1 MRAHNHTNNK
11 KRHIMKRTIFLMLAV
26 LLSALSASAYAF
38 KVDGIAYNK
47 NGDGKSVYVSYGG
60 DYTGPVTI
68 PERVTYDGA
77 TYSVTSIGEFAFK
90 DCTGLTSVTIPT
102 SVTSI
107 GEEAFR
113 GCTGLTSVT
122 IPNSVI
128 SIGYSAFG
136 GTPWYNNQP
145 DGVVYIGKVAY
156 EFKGEMASGTAINIK
171 EGTVSISGYAFYG
184 CTGLTSITIPNSVT
198 SIGEFTFSGCTGL
211 TSVTIPSSVTS
222 IGKSAFSG
230 CTDLT
235 SVTIPN
241 SVTTIG
247 WSAFRGCAG
256 LTSVTIPNSV
266 TEIGWSAFEGCTA
279 LTSVTFNATN
289 CKSPGRTYEAWF
301 QDCPLT
307 SLVIGNDVKSI
318 PACLAYYQTR
328 LTTVTIPNSVISI
341 GWYAFVGCTGLTSVT
356 IPNSVTE
363 IGYSAF
369 YGCTGL
375 TSVTIP
381 NSITKIRD
389 DTFKGC
395 TGLTSVTIPNSVTT
409 IGYDAFSGCTGLT
422 SVTIP
427 NSVTTIG
434 GSAFRDCTG
443 LTSVTIPNSVTSIGR
458 FAFEGTP
465 WYNNQP
471 DGVVYIGKMAYKFK
485 GEMTSGTAIN
495 IKEGTVSICPSAFE
509 GCTALTSVTIPN
521 SVTTIGYDTFMG
533 CTGLTSV
540 TIPNSVTSIGGFA
553 FSGCTGLTSVT
564 IPNSVT
570 TIGGSAFSGCTGLKK
585 IYSLNPVPPVIYWD
599 TFVAYDVDLFVPK
612 GCVPKYKEAKYWK
625 DFRFIGEIEEE
636 GGIDDVIGAD
646 SKIKYDGGTIT
657 ISVPSEIAV
666 YSIDGRLVATANGVS
681 LDTESLTHGTYVVR
695 AVDAHGNV
703 QTLKFTK

>member
-1 MRAHNHTNNK
+1 
-11 KRHIMKRTIFLMLAV
+11 MKRTIFLMLAV
-26 LLSALSASAYAF
+26 LLSTLSASASAF

-47 NGDGKSVYVSYGG
+47 NSDGKSVYVSYGG

-68 PERVTYDGA
+68 PERVTYDGT

-122 IPNSVI
+122 IPNSVTE
-128 SIGYSAFG
+128 IGYSAFG

-156 EFKGEMASGTAINIK
+156 EFKGEIASGTAINIK

-198 SIGEFTFSGCTGL
+198 SIGEFAFSGCTGL
-211 TSVTIPSSVTS
+211 SSVTIPSSVTE
-222 IGKSAFSG
+222 
-230 CTDLT
+230 
-235 SVTIPN
+235 
-241 SVTTIG
+241 IG

-318 PACLAYYQTR
+318 PSCLAYYQTR

-356 IPNSVTE
+356 IPNSVT
-363 IGYSAF
+363 S
-369 YGCTGL
+369 
-375 TSVTIP
+375 
-381 NSITKIRD
+381 
-389 DTFKGC
+389 
-395 TGLTSVTIPNSVTT
+395 
-409 IGYDAFSGCTGLT
+409 
-422 SVTIP
+422 
-427 NSVTTIG
+427 
-434 GSAFRDCTG
+434 
-443 LTSVTIPNSVTSIGR
+443 
-458 FAFEGTP
+458 
-465 WYNNQP
+465 
-471 DGVVYIGKMAYKFK
+471 
-485 GEMTSGTAIN
+485 
-495 IKEGTVSICPSAFE
+495 
-509 GCTALTSVTIPN
+509 
-521 SVTTIGYDTFMG
+521 
-533 CTGLTSV
+533 
-540 TIPNSVTSIGGFA
+540 
-553 FSGCTGLTSVT
+553 
-564 IPNSVT
+564 
-570 TIGGSAFSGCTGLKK
+570 IGGSAFSGCTGLKK

-666 YSIDGRLVATANGVS
+666 YSIDGKLVATANGVS

-695 AVDAHGNV
+695 AADAHGNV
-703 QTLKFTK
+703 QTLKFIK

>member
-1 MRAHNHTNNK
+1 M
-11 KRHIMKRTIFLMLAV
+11 
-26 LLSALSASAYAF
+26 LLSILSASAYDF
-38 KVDGIAYNK
+38 KVDGIAYEK
-47 NGDGKSVYVSYGG
+47 NDDGKSVAVCADGY
-60 DYTGPVTI
+60 YTGDIAI
-68 PERVTYDGA
+68 PEKVTYDGA
-77 TYSVTSIGEFAFK
+77 TYSVTSIG
-90 DCTGLTSVTIPT
+90 
-102 SVTSI
+102 
-107 GEEAFR
+107 
-113 GCTGLTSVT
+113 
-122 IPNSVI
+122 
-128 SIGYSAFG
+128 
-136 GTPWYNNQP
+136 
-145 DGVVYIGKVAY
+145 
-156 EFKGEMASGTAINIK
+156 
-171 EGTVSISGYAFYG
+171 
-184 CTGLTSITIPNSVT
+184 
-198 SIGEFTFSGCTGL
+198 
-211 TSVTIPSSVTS
+211 
-222 IGKSAFSG
+222 KSAFSY
-230 CTDLT
+230 CT
-235 SVTIPN
+235 
-241 SVTTIG
+241 
-247 WSAFRGCAG
+247 G

-266 TEIGWSAFEGCTA
+266 TEIGGSAFKNCTGLTSVTIPNSVTSIGSTAFSGCTG

-289 CKSPGRTYEAWF
+289 CKSPGRTFEAWF

-443 LTSVTIPNSVTSIGR
+443 LTSVTIPNSVTSIGESAFYGCTALTSVTIPNSVTSIGR

-485 GEMTSGTAIN
+485 GEMASGTAIN

-521 SVTTIGYDTFMG
+521 SVTTIGYDTFRG

-540 TIPNSVTSIGGFA
+540 TIPKSVTS
-553 FSGCTGLTSVT
+553 
-564 IPNSVT
+564 
-570 TIGGSAFSGCTGLKK
+570 IGGSAFSGCTGLKK

-666 YSIDGRLVATANGVS
+666 YSIDGKLVATANGVS
-681 LDTESLTHGTYVVR
+681 LDTESLTHGTYVVK

>member
-1 MRAHNHTNNK
+1 
-11 KRHIMKRTIFLMLAV
+11 MKRTIFLMLAV

-47 NGDGKSVYVSYGG
+47 NGDGKSVYVAYGG

-77 TYSVTSIGEFAFK
+77 TYSVTTIGDYAFS
-90 DCTGLTSVTIPT
+90 DCTGLTSVTIPS
-102 SVTSI
+102 SVNSI

-122 IPNSVI
+122 IPTSVTE
-128 SIGYSAFG
+128 IGYSAFG

-198 SIGEFTFSGCTGL
+198 SIGEFAFSGCTGL

-230 CTDLT
+230 CTGLT

-241 SVTTIG
+241 SVTEIG

-318 PACLAYYQTR
+318 PSCLAYYQTR

-395 TGLTSVTIPNSVTT
+395 TGLTSI
-409 IGYDAFSGCTGLT
+409 
-422 SVTIP
+422 TIP

-434 GSAFRDCTG
+434 GSAF
-443 LTSVTIPNSVTSIGR
+443 
-458 FAFEGTP
+458 
-465 WYNNQP
+465 
-471 DGVVYIGKMAYKFK
+471 
-485 GEMTSGTAIN
+485 
-495 IKEGTVSICPSAFE
+495 
-509 GCTALTSVTIPN
+509 
-521 SVTTIGYDTFMG
+521 
-533 CTGLTSV
+533 
-540 TIPNSVTSIGGFA
+540 
-553 FSGCTGLTSVT
+553 SGCTGLPSVT

-612 GCVPKYKEAKYWK
+612 GCVPKYKNAEYWRLFK
-625 DFRFIGEIEEE
+625 FIGEIEEE

-666 YSIDGRLVATANGVS
+666 YSIDGKLVATANGVS

-695 AVDAHGNV
+695 AADAHGNV
-703 QTLKFTK
+703 QTLKFIK

>member
-1 MRAHNHTNNK
+1 
-11 KRHIMKRTIFLMLAV
+11 MLAV
-26 LLSALSASAYAF
+26 LLSGLSASAYAF

-47 NGDGKSVYVSYGG
+47 NGDGKSVYVSYVG

-122 IPNSVI
+122 IPNSVTE
-128 SIGYSAFG
+128 IGYSAFG

-198 SIGEFTFSGCTGL
+198 SIGEFAFSGCTGL

-230 CTDLT
+230 CTGLT

-318 PACLAYYQTR
+318 PGCLAYYQTR
-328 LTTVTIPNSVISI
+328 LTSVTIPNSVISI
-341 GWYAFVGCTGLTSVT
+341 GWYAFEGCTGLSSVT
-356 IPNSVTE
+356 IPNSVT
-363 IGYSAF
+363 
-369 YGCTGL
+369 T
-375 TSVTIP
+375 
-381 NSITKIRD
+381 IRD

-443 LTSVTIPNSVTSIGR
+443 LTSVTIPNSVTSIGESAFYGCTALTSVTIPNSVTEIGR

-485 GEMTSGTAIN
+485 GEMASGTAIN
-495 IKEGTVSICPSAFE
+495 IKEGTVSICPSAFY

-540 TIPNSVTSIGGFA
+540 TIPNSVTSIG
-553 FSGCTGLTSVT
+553 S
-564 IPNSVT
+564 
-570 TIGGSAFSGCTGLKK
+570 SAFSGCTGLKK

-666 YSIDGRLVATANGVS
+666 YSIDGKLVATANGVS

-703 QTLKFTK
+703 QTLKFIK

>member
-1 MRAHNHTNNK
+1 M
-11 KRHIMKRTIFLMLAV
+11 
-26 LLSALSASAYAF
+26 LLSILSASAYAF

-47 NGDGKSVYVSYGG
+47 NGDGKSVYVAYGG
-60 DYTGPVTI
+60 DCTGPVTI

-122 IPNSVI
+122 IPNSVTE
-128 SIGYSAFG
+128 IGGGAFG

-171 EGTVSISGYAFYG
+171 EGTISISGYAFSG

-198 SIGEFTFSGCTGL
+198 SISDYVFRGCTGL
-211 TSVTIPSSVTS
+211 TSVTIPNSVTE
-222 IGKSAFSG
+222 IGRSAFNY
-230 CTDLT
+230 CTGLT
-235 SVTIPN
+235 SVTIPT
-241 SVTTIG
+241 SVTSIG
-247 WSAFRGCAG
+247 YSAFWYCTG

-266 TEIGWSAFEGCTA
+266 TEIGWDAFEGCTA

-289 CKSPGRTYEAWF
+289 CKSPGRTYEVWF
-301 QDCPLT
+301 RDCPLT

-318 PACLAYYQTR
+318 PGCLAYYQTR
-328 LTTVTIPNSVISI
+328 LTTVTIPNSVTSI
-341 GWYAFVGCTGLTSVT
+341 GWSAFEGCTGLTSVT
-356 IPNSVTE
+356 IPNSVTS

-381 NSITKIRD
+381 NSVTTIRD

-409 IGYDAFSGCTGLT
+409 IGYDAF
-422 SVTIP
+422 
-427 NSVTTIG
+427 
-434 GSAFRDCTG
+434 
-443 LTSVTIPNSVTSIGR
+443 
-458 FAFEGTP
+458 E
-465 WYNNQP
+465 
-471 DGVVYIGKMAYKFK
+471 
-485 GEMTSGTAIN
+485 
-495 IKEGTVSICPSAFE
+495 
-509 GCTALTSVTIPN
+509 
-521 SVTTIGYDTFMG
+521 G

-540 TIPNSVTSIGGFA
+540 TIPNSVTSIGG
-553 FSGCTGLTSVT
+553 
-564 IPNSVT
+564 
-570 TIGGSAFSGCTGLKK
+570 SAFRDCTGLKK

-612 GCVPKYKEAKYWK
+612 GCVPKYKEAEYWK

-666 YSIDGRLVATANGVS
+666 YSIDGRIVATANGVS

-695 AVDAHGNV
+695 AADAHGNV
-703 QTLKFTK
+703 QTLKFIK

>member
-1 MRAHNHTNNK
+1 
-11 KRHIMKRTIFLMLAV
+11 MKRTIFLMLAV

-38 KVDGIAYNK
+38 KEDGIAYNK

-122 IPNSVI
+122 IPNSVTE
-128 SIGYSAFG
+128 IGYSAFG

-198 SIGEFTFSGCTGL
+198 SIGEFAFSGCTGLSSVTIPSSVTEIGKSAFSGCTGL
-211 TSVTIPSSVTS
+211 TSVTIP
-222 IGKSAFSG
+222 
-230 CTDLT
+230 
-235 SVTIPN
+235 N
-241 SVTTIG
+241 SVTEIG

-318 PACLAYYQTR
+318 PSCLAYYQTR

-375 TSVTIP
+375 TSVTIS

-409 IGYDAFSGCTGLT
+409 IGYDTFLGCTGLT
-422 SVTIP
+422 SM
-427 NSVTTIG
+427 
-434 GSAFRDCTG
+434 
-443 LTSVTIPNSVTSIGR
+443 TIPNSVTS
-458 FAFEGTP
+458 
-465 WYNNQP
+465 
-471 DGVVYIGKMAYKFK
+471 
-485 GEMTSGTAIN
+485 
-495 IKEGTVSICPSAFE
+495 
-509 GCTALTSVTIPN
+509 
-521 SVTTIGYDTFMG
+521 
-533 CTGLTSV
+533 
-540 TIPNSVTSIGGFA
+540 
-553 FSGCTGLTSVT
+553 
-564 IPNSVT
+564 
-570 TIGGSAFSGCTGLKK
+570 IGGSAFSGCTGLKK

-636 GGIDDVIGAD
+636 GGIDDVVGAD
-646 SKIKYDGGTIT
+646 SKINYDGVVIT
-657 ISVPSEIAV
+657 MASPSAIAV
-666 YSIDGRLVATANGVS
+666 YSIDGKLVATANGVS

-703 QTLKFTK
+703 QTLKFIK

>member
-1 MRAHNHTNNK
+1 
-11 KRHIMKRTIFLMLAV
+11 MKRTIFLMLAV

-47 NGDGKSVYVSYGG
+47 NGDGKSVYVAYGG

-77 TYSVTSIGEFAFK
+77 TYSVTTIGDYAFS
-90 DCTGLTSVTIPT
+90 DCTGLTSVTIPS
-102 SVTSI
+102 SVNSI

-122 IPNSVI
+122 IP
-128 SIGYSAFG
+128 
-136 GTPWYNNQP
+136 T
-145 DGVVYIGKVAY
+145 
-156 EFKGEMASGTAINIK
+156 
-171 EGTVSISGYAFYG
+171 
-184 CTGLTSITIPNSVT
+184 
-198 SIGEFTFSGCTGL
+198 
-211 TSVTIPSSVTS
+211 
-222 IGKSAFSG
+222 
-230 CTDLT
+230 
-235 SVTIPN
+235 
-241 SVTTIG
+241 
-247 WSAFRGCAG
+247 
-256 LTSVTIPNSV
+256 SV

-289 CKSPGRTYEAWF
+289 CKSPDRTYEAWF

-318 PACLAYYQTR
+318 PSCLAYYQTR

-395 TGLTSVTIPNSVTT
+395 TGLTSITIPNSVTE
-409 IGYDAFSGCTGLT
+409 IGWSAFKGCTGLT

-427 NSVTTIG
+427 NSVTEIG
-434 GSAFRDCTG
+434 DM
-443 LTSVTIPNSVTSIGR
+443 
-458 FAFEGTP
+458 AFE
-465 WYNNQP
+465 
-471 DGVVYIGKMAYKFK
+471 
-485 GEMTSGTAIN
+485 
-495 IKEGTVSICPSAFE
+495 
-509 GCTALTSVTIPN
+509 
-521 SVTTIGYDTFMG
+521 
-533 CTGLTSV
+533 
-540 TIPNSVTSIGGFA
+540 
-553 FSGCTGLTSVT
+553 
-564 IPNSVT
+564 
-570 TIGGSAFSGCTGLKK
+570 GCTGLKK
-585 IYSLNPVPPVIYWD
+585 IYSLNPVPPVIYEG
-599 TFVAYDVDLFVPK
+599 TFETYHTDLFVPK
-612 GCVPKYKEAKYWK
+612 GCVSKYKTAEFWRNFK
-625 DFRFIGEIEEE
+625 FIGEIEEE
-636 GGIDDVIGAD
+636 GGIDDVVGAD
-646 SKIKYDGGTIT
+646 SKINYDGVVIT
-657 ISVPSEIAV
+657 IASPSAIAV
-666 YSIDGRLVATANGVS
+666 YSIDGKLVATANGVS

-703 QTLKFTK
+703 QTLKFIK

>member
-1 MRAHNHTNNK
+1 
-11 KRHIMKRTIFLMLAV
+11 MKRTIFLMLAV

-47 NGDGKSVYVSYGG
+47 NGDGKSVYVAYGG

-77 TYSVTSIGEFAFK
+77 TYSVTTIGDYAFS
-90 DCTGLTSVTIPT
+90 DCTGLTSVTIPS
-102 SVTSI
+102 SVNSI

-122 IPNSVI
+122 IPTSVTE
-128 SIGYSAFG
+128 IGYSAFG

-198 SIGEFTFSGCTGL
+198 SIGEFAFSGCTGL

-230 CTDLT
+230 CT
-235 SVTIPN
+235 
-241 SVTTIG
+241 
-247 WSAFRGCAG
+247 G

-289 CKSPGRTYEAWF
+289 CKSPDRTYEAWF

-307 SLVIGNDVKSI
+307 GLVIGNDVKSI
-318 PACLAYYQTR
+318 PSCLAYYQTR

-363 IGYSAF
+363 IG
-369 YGCTGL
+369 
-375 TSVTIP
+375 
-381 NSITKIRD
+381 D
-389 DTFKGC
+389 M
-395 TGLTSVTIPNSVTT
+395 
-409 IGYDAFSGCTGLT
+409 
-422 SVTIP
+422 
-427 NSVTTIG
+427 
-434 GSAFRDCTG
+434 
-443 LTSVTIPNSVTSIGR
+443 
-458 FAFEGTP
+458 AFE
-465 WYNNQP
+465 
-471 DGVVYIGKMAYKFK
+471 
-485 GEMTSGTAIN
+485 
-495 IKEGTVSICPSAFE
+495 
-509 GCTALTSVTIPN
+509 
-521 SVTTIGYDTFMG
+521 
-533 CTGLTSV
+533 
-540 TIPNSVTSIGGFA
+540 
-553 FSGCTGLTSVT
+553 
-564 IPNSVT
+564 
-570 TIGGSAFSGCTGLKK
+570 GCTGLKK
-585 IYSLNPVPPVIYWD
+585 IYSLNPVPPVIYEG
-599 TFVAYDVDLFVPK
+599 TFETYHTDLFVPK
-612 GCVPKYKEAKYWK
+612 GCVSKYKTAEFWRNFK
-625 DFRFIGEIEEE
+625 FIGEIEEE
-636 GGIDDVIGAD
+636 GGIDDVVGAD
-646 SKIKYDGGTIT
+646 SKINYDGVVIT
-657 ISVPSEIAV
+657 IASPSAIAV
-666 YSIDGRLVATANGVS
+666 YSIDGKLVATANGVS

-695 AVDAHGNV
+695 AADAHGNV
-703 QTLKFTK
+703 QTLKFIK

>member
-1 MRAHNHTNNK
+1 
-11 KRHIMKRTIFLMLAV
+11 MKRTIFLMLAV

-47 NGDGKSVYVSYGG
+47 NGDGKSVYVAYGG

-77 TYSVTSIGEFAFK
+77 TYSVTTIGDYAFS
-90 DCTGLTSVTIPT
+90 DCTGLTSVTIPS
-102 SVTSI
+102 SVNSI

-122 IPNSVI
+122 IPTSVTE
-128 SIGYSAFG
+128 IGYSAFG

-198 SIGEFTFSGCTGL
+198 SIGEFAFSGCTGL

-230 CTDLT
+230 CT
-235 SVTIPN
+235 
-241 SVTTIG
+241 
-247 WSAFRGCAG
+247 G

-266 TEIGWSAFEGCTA
+266 TEIGWSAFEGGTA

-289 CKSPGRTYEAWF
+289 CKSPDRTYEAWF

-318 PACLAYYQTR
+318 PSCLAYYQTR

-395 TGLTSVTIPNSVTT
+395 TGLTSITIPNSVTE
-409 IGYDAFSGCTGLT
+409 IGWSAFKGCTGLT

-427 NSVTTIG
+427 NSVTEIG
-434 GSAFRDCTG
+434 DM
-443 LTSVTIPNSVTSIGR
+443 
-458 FAFEGTP
+458 AFE
-465 WYNNQP
+465 
-471 DGVVYIGKMAYKFK
+471 
-485 GEMTSGTAIN
+485 
-495 IKEGTVSICPSAFE
+495 
-509 GCTALTSVTIPN
+509 
-521 SVTTIGYDTFMG
+521 
-533 CTGLTSV
+533 
-540 TIPNSVTSIGGFA
+540 
-553 FSGCTGLTSVT
+553 
-564 IPNSVT
+564 
-570 TIGGSAFSGCTGLKK
+570 GCTGLKK
-585 IYSLNPVPPVIYWD
+585 IYSLNPVPPVIYEG
-599 TFVAYDVDLFVPK
+599 TFETYHTDLFVPK
-612 GCVPKYKEAKYWK
+612 GCVSKYKTAEFWRNFK
-625 DFRFIGEIEEE
+625 FIGEIEEE
-636 GGIDDVIGAD
+636 GGIDDVVGAD
-646 SKIKYDGGTIT
+646 SKINYDGVVIT
-657 ISVPSEIAV
+657 IASPSAIAV
-666 YSIDGRLVATANGVS
+666 YSIDGKLVATANGVS

-703 QTLKFTK
+703 QTLKFIK

>member
-26 LLSALSASAYAF
+26 LLSTLSASASAF

-47 NGDGKSVYVSYGG
+47 NSDGKSVYVSYGG

-68 PERVTYDGA
+68 PERVTYDGT

-90 DCTGLTSVTIPT
+90 DCTGLTSVTIPN
-102 SVTSI
+102 SVT
-107 GEEAFR
+107 E
-113 GCTGLTSVT
+113 
-122 IPNSVI
+122 
-128 SIGYSAFG
+128 IGYSAFG

-198 SIGEFTFSGCTGL
+198 SIGEFAFSGCTGL
-211 TSVTIPSSVTS
+211 SSVTIPSSVTS

-230 CTDLT
+230 CT
-235 SVTIPN
+235 
-241 SVTTIG
+241 
-247 WSAFRGCAG
+247 G

-318 PACLAYYQTR
+318 PSCLAYYQTR

-375 TSVTIP
+375 TSVTFP

-389 DTFKGC
+389 DTFNGC

-427 NSVTTIG
+427 NSVT
-434 GSAFRDCTG
+434 S
-443 LTSVTIPNSVTSIGR
+443 
-458 FAFEGTP
+458 
-465 WYNNQP
+465 
-471 DGVVYIGKMAYKFK
+471 
-485 GEMTSGTAIN
+485 
-495 IKEGTVSICPSAFE
+495 
-509 GCTALTSVTIPN
+509 
-521 SVTTIGYDTFMG
+521 
-533 CTGLTSV
+533 
-540 TIPNSVTSIGGFA
+540 
-553 FSGCTGLTSVT
+553 
-564 IPNSVT
+564 
-570 TIGGSAFSGCTGLKK
+570 IGGSAFSGCTGLKK

-666 YSIDGRLVATANGVS
+666 YSIDGKLVATANGVS

-695 AVDAHGNV
+695 AADAHGNV
-703 QTLKFTK
+703 QTLKFIK

>member
-1 MRAHNHTNNK
+1 
-11 KRHIMKRTIFLMLAV
+11 MKRTIFLMLAV
-26 LLSALSASAYAF
+26 LLSGLSASAYAF

-122 IPNSVI
+122 IPNSVTE
-128 SIGYSAFG
+128 IGYSAFG

-198 SIGEFTFSGCTGL
+198 SIGEFAFSGCTGL

-230 CTDLT
+230 CTGLT

-427 NSVTTIG
+427 NSVT
-434 GSAFRDCTG
+434 
-443 LTSVTIPNSVTSIGR
+443 SIGR

-485 GEMTSGTAIN
+485 GEMASGTAIN

-521 SVTTIGYDTFMG
+521 SVTTIGYDTFRG

-540 TIPNSVTSIGGFA
+540 TIPKSVTS
-553 FSGCTGLTSVT
+553 
-564 IPNSVT
+564 
-570 TIGGSAFSGCTGLKK
+570 IGGSAFSGCTGLKK

-666 YSIDGRLVATANGVS
+666 YSIDGKLVATANGVS
-681 LDTESLTHGTYVVR
+681 LDTESLTHGTYVVK

>member
-1 MRAHNHTNNK
+1 
-11 KRHIMKRTIFLMLAV
+11 MKRTIFLMLAV

-122 IPNSVI
+122 IPNSVTE
-128 SIGYSAFG
+128 IGYSAFG

-198 SIGEFTFSGCTGL
+198 SIGEF
-211 TSVTIPSSVTS
+211 
-222 IGKSAFSG
+222 AFS
-230 CTDLT
+230 
-235 SVTIPN
+235 
-241 SVTTIG
+241 
-247 WSAFRGCAG
+247 GCAG

-318 PACLAYYQTR
+318 PGCLAYYQTR
-328 LTTVTIPNSVISI
+328 LTSVTIPNSVISI
-341 GWYAFVGCTGLTSVT
+341 GWYAFEGCTGLTSVT
-356 IPNSVTE
+356 FPNSVTE

-369 YGCTGL
+369 Y
-375 TSVTIP
+375 
-381 NSITKIRD
+381 
-389 DTFKGC
+389 
-395 TGLTSVTIPNSVTT
+395 
-409 IGYDAFSGCTGLT
+409 
-422 SVTIP
+422 
-427 NSVTTIG
+427 
-434 GSAFRDCTG
+434 
-443 LTSVTIPNSVTSIGR
+443 
-458 FAFEGTP
+458 
-465 WYNNQP
+465 
-471 DGVVYIGKMAYKFK
+471 
-485 GEMTSGTAIN
+485 
-495 IKEGTVSICPSAFE
+495 
-509 GCTALTSVTIPN
+509 
-521 SVTTIGYDTFMG
+521 
-533 CTGLTSV
+533 
-540 TIPNSVTSIGGFA
+540 
-553 FSGCTGLTSVT
+553 GCTGLTSVT

-695 AVDAHGNV
+695 AADAHGNV
-703 QTLKFTK
+703 QTLKFIK

>member
-1 MRAHNHTNNK
+1 
-11 KRHIMKRTIFLMLAV
+11 MKRTIFLMLAV

-47 NGDGKSVYVSYGG
+47 NGDGKSVYVAYGG
-60 DYTGPVTI
+60 DCTGPVTI

-122 IPNSVI
+122 IPNSVTT
-128 SIGYSAFG
+128 IGYSAFG

-198 SIGEFTFSGCTGL
+198 SIGEFAFSGCTGL
-211 TSVTIPSSVTS
+211 SSVTIPSSVTS

-230 CTDLT
+230 CTGLT

-266 TEIGWSAFEGCTA
+266 TTIGWSAFEGCTA

-289 CKSPGRTYEAWF
+289 CKSPDRTYEAWF

-341 GWYAFVGCTGLTSVT
+341 GWYAFEGCTGLTSVT

-381 NSITKIRD
+381 NSVTTIRD
-389 DTFKGC
+389 DTFK
-395 TGLTSVTIPNSVTT
+395 
-409 IGYDAFSGCTGLT
+409 GCTGLT

-443 LTSVTIPNSVTSIGR
+443 LTSVTIPNSVTSIGESAFYGCTALTSVTIPNSVTSIGR

-485 GEMTSGTAIN
+485 GEMASGTAIN
-495 IKEGTVSICPSAFE
+495 IKEGTVSICPSAFY

-521 SVTTIGYDTFMG
+521 SVTTIGYDTFRG

-540 TIPNSVTSIGGFA
+540 TIPKSVTS
-553 FSGCTGLTSVT
+553 
-564 IPNSVT
+564 
-570 TIGGSAFSGCTGLKK
+570 IGGSAFSGCTGLKK

-666 YSIDGRLVATANGVS
+666 YSIDGKLVATANGVS
-681 LDTESLTHGTYVVR
+681 LDTESLTHGTYVVK

>member
-1 MRAHNHTNNK
+1 
-11 KRHIMKRTIFLMLAV
+11 MKRTIFLMLAV

-38 KVDGIAYNK
+38 KADGIAYNK

-122 IPNSVI
+122 IPNSVTE
-128 SIGYSAFG
+128 IGYSAFG

-198 SIGEFTFSGCTGL
+198 SIGEFAFSGCTGL

-230 CTDLT
+230 CT
-235 SVTIPN
+235 
-241 SVTTIG
+241 
-247 WSAFRGCAG
+247 
-256 LTSVTIPNSV
+256 
-266 TEIGWSAFEGCTA
+266 
-279 LTSVTFNATN
+279 
-289 CKSPGRTYEAWF
+289 
-301 QDCPLT
+301 
-307 SLVIGNDVKSI
+307 
-318 PACLAYYQTR
+318 
-328 LTTVTIPNSVISI
+328 
-341 GWYAFVGCTGLTSVT
+341 GLTSVT

-369 YGCTGL
+369 SGCTGL

-427 NSVTTIG
+427 NSVT
-434 GSAFRDCTG
+434 
-443 LTSVTIPNSVTSIGR
+443 SIGR

-485 GEMTSGTAIN
+485 GEMASGTAIN

-509 GCTALTSVTIPN
+509 GCTALTSVTIPK
-521 SVTTIGYDTFMG
+521 SVTTIGYDTFRG

-540 TIPNSVTSIGGFA
+540 TIPNSVTS
-553 FSGCTGLTSVT
+553 
-564 IPNSVT
+564 
-570 TIGGSAFSGCTGLKK
+570 IGGSAFSGCTGLKK

-666 YSIDGRLVATANGVS
+666 YSIDGKLVATANGVS

-695 AVDAHGNV
+695 AADAHGNV

>member
-1 MRAHNHTNNK
+1 
-11 KRHIMKRTIFLMLAV
+11 MKRTIFLMLAV

-47 NGDGKSVYVSYGG
+47 NGDGKSVYVAYGG

-77 TYSVTSIGEFAFK
+77 TYSVTSIGEFAF
-90 DCTGLTSVTIPT
+90 
-102 SVTSI
+102 
-107 GEEAFR
+107 
-113 GCTGLTSVT
+113 
-122 IPNSVI
+122 
-128 SIGYSAFG
+128 
-136 GTPWYNNQP
+136 
-145 DGVVYIGKVAY
+145 
-156 EFKGEMASGTAINIK
+156 
-171 EGTVSISGYAFYG
+171 
-184 CTGLTSITIPNSVT
+184 
-198 SIGEFTFSGCTGL
+198 SGCTGL

-230 CTDLT
+230 CTGLT

-241 SVTTIG
+241 SVTEIG

-318 PACLAYYQTR
+318 PSCLAYYQTR

-375 TSVTIP
+375 TSVTIS

-409 IGYDAFSGCTGLT
+409 IGYDAFEGCTDLT
-422 SVTIP
+422 SVTIS
-427 NSVTTIG
+427 NSVTSIG

-443 LTSVTIPNSVTSIGR
+443 LTSVTIPNSVTSIGESVFYGCTALTSVTIPNSVTEIGR

-485 GEMTSGTAIN
+485 GEMASGTAIN

-509 GCTALTSVTIPN
+509 GCTAMTS
-521 SVTTIGYDTFMG
+521 M
-533 CTGLTSV
+533 
-540 TIPNSVTSIGGFA
+540 TIPNSVTS
-553 FSGCTGLTSVT
+553 
-564 IPNSVT
+564 
-570 TIGGSAFSGCTGLKK
+570 IGGSAFSGCTGLKK

-636 GGIDDVIGAD
+636 GGIDDVVGAD
-646 SKIKYDGGTIT
+646 SKINYDGVVIT
-657 ISVPSEIAV
+657 MASPSAIAV
-666 YSIDGRLVATANGVS
+666 YSIDGKLVATANGVS

-703 QTLKFTK
+703 QTLKFIK

>member
-1 MRAHNHTNNK
+1 
-11 KRHIMKRTIFLMLAV
+11 MKRTIFLMLAV

-47 NGDGKSVYVSYGG
+47 NGDGKSVYVAYGG

-77 TYSVTSIGEFAFK
+77 TYSVTTIGDYAFS
-90 DCTGLTSVTIPT
+90 DCTGLTSVTIPS
-102 SVTSI
+102 SVNSI

-122 IPNSVI
+122 IPTSVTE
-128 SIGYSAFG
+128 IGYSAFG

-184 CTGLTSITIPNSVT
+184 CTGLTS
-198 SIGEFTFSGCTGL
+198 
-211 TSVTIPSSVTS
+211 
-222 IGKSAFSG
+222 
-230 CTDLT
+230 
-235 SVTIPN
+235 
-241 SVTTIG
+241 
-247 WSAFRGCAG
+247 
-256 LTSVTIPNSV
+256 VTIPNSV

-289 CKSPGRTYEAWF
+289 CKSPDTTYEAWF

-318 PACLAYYQTR
+318 PSCLAYYQTR

-395 TGLTSVTIPNSVTT
+395 TGLTSVTIPNSVTE
-409 IGYDAFSGCTGLT
+409 IGWSAFKGCTGLT

-427 NSVTTIG
+427 NSVTEIG
-434 GSAFRDCTG
+434 DM
-443 LTSVTIPNSVTSIGR
+443 
-458 FAFEGTP
+458 AFE
-465 WYNNQP
+465 
-471 DGVVYIGKMAYKFK
+471 
-485 GEMTSGTAIN
+485 
-495 IKEGTVSICPSAFE
+495 
-509 GCTALTSVTIPN
+509 
-521 SVTTIGYDTFMG
+521 
-533 CTGLTSV
+533 
-540 TIPNSVTSIGGFA
+540 
-553 FSGCTGLTSVT
+553 
-564 IPNSVT
+564 
-570 TIGGSAFSGCTGLKK
+570 GCTGLKK
-585 IYSLNPVPPVIYWD
+585 IYSLNPVPPVIYEG
-599 TFVAYDVDLFVPK
+599 TFETYHTDLFVPK
-612 GCVPKYKEAKYWK
+612 GCVSKYKTAEFWRNFK
-625 DFRFIGEIEEE
+625 FIGEIEEE
-636 GGIDDVIGAD
+636 GGIDDVVGAD
-646 SKIKYDGGTIT
+646 SKINYDGVVIT
-657 ISVPSEIAV
+657 IASPSAIAV
-666 YSIDGRLVATANGVS
+666 YSIDGKLVATANGVS

-703 QTLKFTK
+703 QTLKFIK

>member
-1 MRAHNHTNNK
+1 
-11 KRHIMKRTIFLMLAV
+11 MKRTIFLMLAV

-47 NGDGKSVYVSYGG
+47 NGDGKSVYVAYGG

-77 TYSVTSIGEFAFK
+77 TYSVTSIGEFAFSG
-90 DCTGLTSVTIPT
+90 CTGLTSVTIPS
-102 SVTSI
+102 SVTEI

-122 IPNSVI
+122 IPNSVT

-198 SIGEFTFSGCTGL
+198 SIGEFAFSGCTGL

-230 CTDLT
+230 CTGLT

-318 PACLAYYQTR
+318 PSCLAYYQTR

-375 TSVTIP
+375 TSVTIS

-409 IGYDAFSGCTGLT
+409 IGYDAFEGCTDLT
-422 SVTIP
+422 SVTIS
-427 NSVTTIG
+427 NSVTSIG

-443 LTSVTIPNSVTSIGR
+443 LTSVTIPNSVTSIGESVFYGCTALTSVTIPNSVTEIGR

-485 GEMTSGTAIN
+485 GEMASGTAIN

-509 GCTALTSVTIPN
+509 GCTAMTS
-521 SVTTIGYDTFMG
+521 M
-533 CTGLTSV
+533 
-540 TIPNSVTSIGGFA
+540 TIPNSVTS
-553 FSGCTGLTSVT
+553 
-564 IPNSVT
+564 
-570 TIGGSAFSGCTGLKK
+570 IGGSAFSGCTGLKK

-636 GGIDDVIGAD
+636 GGIDDVVGAD
-646 SKIKYDGGTIT
+646 SKINYDGVVIT
-657 ISVPSEIAV
+657 MASPSAIAV
-666 YSIDGRLVATANGVS
+666 YSIDGKLVATANGVS

-703 QTLKFTK
+703 QTLKFIK